1 MSRESAPSNHLGQYL
16 WAVASVGASG
26 LVAVALHHWLSLP
39 NLALVFLFAVLLT
52 AVRWGLRAS
61 ILASVLSVLVYDFL
75 FVEPHYTF
83 HVSSPQD
90 ILSLIVFLIVA
101 FLTSNLTGRIRDQ
114 AEAVR

>member
-1 MSRESAPSNHLGQYL
+1 MNGEAGRTNHLESYL
-16 WAVASVGASG
+16 WAAASVAVTA
-26 LVAVALHHWLSLP
+26 LVAVVLHHSLALP
-39 NLALVFLFAVLLT
+39 NLALVFLFAVLFT

-75 FVEPHYTF
+75 FVRPHYTF

-90 ILSLIVFLIVA
+90 ILSLVVFLIVA